1 MLKLWKWIV
10 PVGLLGYVYFPSFV
24 WLYDR
29 WIARDSYFAHG
40 FLIPAIS
47 IYWIWKK
54 RKELAAPAPEVEWR
68 ALPVVLLAVLI
79 QAGSSVLRIYFASCF
94 SFVSLVLAGAWFLL
108 GRRIFRLVW
117 YPMAFLYLMIPLPLL
132 VISEFTLK
140 MKFLVSQIAVFLLPH
155 AGIQAV
161 REGSYILTPHAAV
174 LIGDPCSGLRSF
186 IAFLCL
192 GLVFAY
198 DTKMALWKRS
208 VLVLAGIPL
217 AILSNVVRVFTL
229 AFLSEIYGTKAVI
242 ESWFHDFSGY
252 AVFLMA
258 FAAFLWLRKKLE
270 VARD

>member
-1 MLKLWKWIV
+1 MPKPLKWFI
-10 PVGLLGYVYFPSFV
+10 PIALLGYVYFPSFV

-29 WIARDSYFAHG
+29 WVARDSYFAHG
-40 FLIPAIS
+40 FLIPVIS
-47 IYWIWKK
+47 VYWIWKK
-54 RKELAAPAPEVEWR
+54 RKDLARLTPKSEWR
-68 ALPVVLLAVLI
+68 ALPVIVLVFLMQVA
-79 QAGSSVLRIYFASCF
+79 ASVLRIYFVSCF
-94 SFVSLVLAGAWFLL
+94 TFVSLILASAWFLF
-108 GRRIFRLVW
+108 GRDVFRLVW
-117 YPMAFLYLMIPLPLL
+117 FPLAFLYLMIPLPLL

-155 AGIQAV
+155 AGIQAA

-186 IAFLCL
+186 LAFLCL

-198 DTKMALWKRS
+198 DTKMAFWKRS
-208 VLVLAGIPL
+208 LLVFAGIPL

-229 AFLSEIYGTKAVI
+229 AYLSEIYGTAAII

-270 VARD
+270 VARG